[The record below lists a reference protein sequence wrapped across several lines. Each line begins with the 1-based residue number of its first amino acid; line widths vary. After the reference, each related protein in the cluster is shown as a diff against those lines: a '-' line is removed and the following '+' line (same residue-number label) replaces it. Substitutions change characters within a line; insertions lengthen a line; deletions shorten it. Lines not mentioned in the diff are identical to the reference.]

1 MDMAPKGE
9 INPEDLPPMERTYG
23 ESSSPAKQLND
34 VRLDPLHWGWKQDA
48 TCFTPVQADN
58 DVRAEVMKLSDAI
71 TTTCATVCYVPVKNM
86 VEIVL
91 LLVDNAKEK
100 FVKIQVIAEISF

>member
-1 MDMAPKGE
+1 MDMATKGE

-34 VRLDPLHWGWKQDA
+34 VRLDPLHWGWKQDG
-48 TCFTPVQADN
+48 TCFAPIQTDN

-71 TTTCATVCYVPVKNM
+71 T
-86 VEIVL
+86 
-91 LLVDNAKEK
+91 
-100 FVKIQVIAEISF
+100 SH